1 MSHESSEAMEAEF
14 DSVAVWTEQVVEELG
29 PDYAIPAACRGSG
42 SESWLN
48 WLADALQ
55 VRPDAP
61 FLDAGAGL
69 GGPAA
74 WLREHRGGAPVLAEP
89 MEGACKSARRLFG
102 MPTVAAWSE
111 ALPLRDE
118 AFERGWLL
126 GVLCT
131 TTQKREVLAELRRVL
146 RTGGRLGLL
155 VLVRVVDQLGEA
167 PDGNEFPTHD
177 SLHDDLASAGFTIET
192 QANTRSLPPA
202 DAEWK
207 RRLAR
212 VEELLDQRCSGRVWE
227 EARHQEKLIGRLLHN
242 GAVETW
248 LLCVRATG

>member
-1 MSHESSEAMEAEF
+1 VSHESSEAMEAEF
-14 DSVAVWTEQVVEELG
+14 DTIAVWTEQVAEELG

-42 SESWLN
+42 SESWLT

-55 VRPDAP
+55 VRPHEP
-61 FLDAGAGL
+61 LLDAGAGL

-74 WLREHRGGAPVLAEP
+74 WLREHRGGAPILAEP
-89 MEGACKSARRLFG
+89 MEGACASARRLFG

-111 ALPLRDE
+111 ALPFDDG
-118 AFERGWLL
+118 AFEVGWLL

-131 TTQKREVLAELRRVL
+131 TTQKREVLGELRRVL
-146 RTGGRLGLL
+146 RTRGRLGLL

-177 SLHDDLASAGFTIET
+177 SLHDDLTFAGFTIET
-192 QANTRSLPPA
+192 QANTKTLPTA

-212 VEELLDQRCSGRVWE
+212 VEELLDQRCKGHVWE
-227 EARHQEKLIGRLLHN
+227 EARHQEKLIGGLLRS
-242 GAVETW
+242 GDVETW